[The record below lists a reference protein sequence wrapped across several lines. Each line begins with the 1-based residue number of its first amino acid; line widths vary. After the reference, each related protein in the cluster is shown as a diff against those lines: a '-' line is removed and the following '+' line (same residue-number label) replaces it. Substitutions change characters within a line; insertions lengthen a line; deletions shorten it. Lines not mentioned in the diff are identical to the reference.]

1 MLRLSPD
8 DLLRH
13 CQELA
18 FTVRVLERHVAA
30 LEAENARLREHQDDE
45 DGGTR
50 TPGTPVSSET
60 L

>member
-13 CQELA
+13 CQELS
-18 FTVRVLERHVAA
+18 FTVRVLERHLAD

-45 DGGTR
+45 DGGTPA
-50 TPGTPVSSET
+50 PGTPVSSEAV
-60 L
+60 